1 MTGLNHWSE
10 QVLGLSPDATLR
22 LWLTCGVLL
31 GLSLG
36 RWIAIRTVHHRLSQP
51 RDHYRWRKG
60 ITYAAVIMALVILSR
75 IWLIDFGGFA
85 TYVGLLSAGVAIA
98 LKDPLASLAAW
109 LFILW
114 RRPFEVGDR
123 IQLGEH
129 SGDVVDL
136 RLFQFTLLEIGNWV
150 QADQTTGR
158 LLYLPNALVFTTPVA
173 NYTRGFRTIWIELP
187 VLVTFESDWKMAE
200 QILAEIVRRQGAKAA
215 EEAGSQLAAAAGR
228 FALAPGATE
237 PEVYLTVEDS
247 GVLLTMRTPCDPRR
261 RRAVTQTLWREVLEA
276 LDQHP
281 EIDLAYPTTR
291 MYRNEREGK
300 LPLRAPE
307 TTPAGGSG
315 ATAEIIP

>member
-1 MTGLNHWSE
+1 MTMVYRWAAE
-10 QVLGLSPDATLR
+10 VLGLSAEATMR
-22 LWLTCGVLL
+22 LLLTVVLL
-31 GLSLG
+31 VGVTLG
-36 RWIAIRTVHHRLSQP
+36 RWVAIRAVHRRLSEP

-60 ITYAAVIMALVILSR
+60 LTYAAVILALFLLSR
-75 IWLIDFGGFA
+75 IWLVDFSGFA
-85 TYVGLLSAGVAIA
+85 TYAGLVSAGVAIA

-123 IQLGEH
+123 IQLGDH

-136 RLFQFTLLEIGNWV
+136 RLFQITLLEIGNWV
-150 QADQTTGR
+150 HADQTTGR

-173 NYTRGFRTIWIELP
+173 NFTRGFRTIWIELP

-200 QILAEIVRRQGAKAA
+200 QILGEIVRRQGAKAA
-215 EEAGSQLAAAAGR
+215 EDAGSQLAEAAGR

-247 GVLLTMRTPCDPRR
+247 GVLLTIRTPCDPRH
-261 RRAVTQTLWREVLEA
+261 RRAVTQAIWRDVLEA

-291 MYRNEREGK
+291 IYRNEREGK
-300 LPLRAPE
+300 LPLRAPDNAASGGGAS
-307 TTPAGGSG
+307 AGR
-315 ATAEIIP
+315 PVP